1 MGCVS
6 STPAAVDENNV
17 EKIKAKQEEQARQ
30 QRRRLSVAP
39 EHVGDISKDKDA
51 ANKPADHKEEA
62 PVVVAVPLPKSNDL
76 KGHNLIQYAAFS
88 KKGYVPYN
96 RNKVNQ
102 DREAVHFGLQGD
114 PSMALFA
121 VMDGHGECGHEVA
134 QFVKS
139 NLCAYLEKQNNL
151 KKDTTNAIM
160 TAVKQL
166 VDHLMTT
173 TINIAFSGTT
183 CVFAVLVEKTLYVAN
198 IGDSRCVLCK
208 KKNNNDFEPVALS
221 IDQKPELP
229 EEKARIIK
237 AGGRVEPLPGPPGED
252 CGPPRV
258 WLADVDVPGLAMS
271 RSIGDE
277 VSQTVGVTSIPVV
290 QVHEIGH
297 DDLFFVIA
305 SDGVWEFIPNSDAC
319 KIIHDNLANLD
330 VAAGKLVEEAHERW
344 TREEEVVDDITCV
357 IASFRNN

>member
-6 STPAAVDENNV
+6 STPAAVEENNV

-39 EHVGDISKDKDA
+39 EHVGDISKDHKDVPKN
-51 ANKPADHKEEA
+51 ANDQKEEA
-62 PVVVAVPLPKSNDL
+62 APAKTTARGHTLVTHSVLTK
-76 KGHNLIQYAAFS
+76 KGH
-88 KKGYVPYN
+88 VPYN

-102 DREAVHFGLQGD
+102 DRESVHFGLQGD

-134 QFVKS
+134 QFVKAH
-139 NLCAYLEKQNNL
+139 LVGYLEKQSNL
-151 KKDTTNAIM
+151 KSDTANAIM
-160 TAVKQL
+160 KAVKELVDQL
-166 VDHLMTT
+166 VTT
-173 TINIAFSGTT
+173 NINIAFSGTT
-183 CVFAVLVEKTLYVAN
+183 CVFSVLVEKTLYVAN
-198 IGDSRCVLCK
+198 IGDSRCVLCR
-208 KKNNNDFEPVALS
+208 KKNGDIEAVPLS
-221 IDQKPELP
+221 VDQKPELP
-229 EEKARIIK
+229 EEKARILK

-277 VSQTVGVTSIPVV
+277 VSQTVGVTSVPVV
-290 QVHEIGH
+290 QVHEIQG

-305 SDGVWEFIPNSDAC
+305 SDGVWEFIPNADAC
-319 KIIHDNLANLD
+319 KIIHDNLPSLET
-330 VAAGKLVEEAHERW
+330 AAAKLVEEAHDRW

-357 IASFRNN
+357 IVNFRNL